1 MKLIKKCYFG
11 STRYV
16 AKFNFFSQF
25 KIKAFFNMKPVTEL
39 IRWAGWS
46 LNYVFGH

>member
-16 AKFNFFSQF
+16 AKLTFSQF
-25 KIKAFFNMKPVTEL
+25 KIKGFFNMKPVTEL
-39 IRWAGWS
+39 
-46 LNYVFGH
+46 